1 MTVARLAGGPYRVAS
16 GDILQLEMPVVMR
29 ALAPEATVDG
39 QSPGVHACRVSASGK
54 LTLPT
59 VGEIEAAGKSL
70 GEIEAA
76 AVAAY
81 YPRYTVRRPAI
92 VATVREHSTVKVSV
106 TGAVANPGIHSLT
119 SDERSLVGALMKA
132 GGIVGQGASA
142 VRVLSPGEGAAPE
155 PVVLPVEDLNIPFLD
170 VPLKGGEVVE
180 VRRLDPQVFTV
191 VGLVAGPGTF
201 PYPPGARY
209 SLLHALGFS
218 GGLDPI
224 SSPRFVQ
231 VLRQDANGDI
241 VTAMFDLDEGYEKA
255 AALQIKQ
262 GDIIAVVETSAT
274 QFNRLT
280 NTLLQSF
287 LVQGAL
293 YAVLNSNN

>member
-1 MTVARLAGGPYRVAS
+1 M
-16 GDILQLEMPVVMR
+16 
-29 ALAPEATVDG
+29 
-39 QSPGVHACRVSASGK
+39 
-54 LTLPT
+54 
-59 VGEIEAAGKSL
+59 
-70 GEIEAA
+70 
-76 AVAAY
+76 
-81 YPRYTVRRPAI
+81 
-92 VATVREHSTVKVSV
+92 SV